1 MHKSSCRPTSSVKAL
16 KGFMPFAQ
24 ENKKAKP
31 TEAKFRFF
39 KHPDRVVFSAD
50 GRRAGVETESKRG
63 ENATPA

>member
-1 MHKSSCRPTSSVKAL
+1 
-16 KGFMPFAQ
+16 MPFAQ